1 MDARDIL
8 IKPLVT
14 EKTTALMEERKY
26 TFRVPLAATKVE
38 IRQAVEQIFKVK
50 VQAVNTMRYE
60 GKMKRLGRT
69 QGRRSDWKKAIVTIA
84 KDAKEMTYL
93 EKGGKVKKI
102 DKKYK
107 TSIEA
112 FGA

>member
-38 IRQAVEQIFKVK
+38 ILQLEGFGEEQH
-50 VQAVNTMRYE
+50 E
-60 GKMKRLGRT
+60 GWL
-69 QGRRSDWKKAIVTIA
+69 
-84 KDAKEMTYL
+84 
-93 EKGGKVKKI
+93 
-102 DKKYK
+102 
-107 TSIEA
+107 
-112 FGA
+112 

>member
-50 VQAVNTMRYE
+50 VQE
-60 GKMKRLGRT
+60 SSG
-69 QGRRSDWKKAIVTIA
+69 
-84 KDAKEMTYL
+84 
-93 EKGGKVKKI
+93 
-102 DKKYK
+102 
-107 TSIEA
+107 
-112 FGA
+112 

>member
-1 MDARDIL
+1 MEARDIL
-8 IKPLVT
+8 IKPIIT

-60 GKMKRLGRT
+60 GKT
-69 QGRRSDWKKAIVTIA
+69 
-84 KDAKEMTYL
+84 E
-93 EKGGKVKKI
+93 
-102 DKKYK
+102 
-107 TSIEA
+107 TS
-112 FGA
+112 GPHPGSSQ